1 MFLLSESSFN
11 VALSAS
17 DPVGSTFNQ
26 SFTYGVTNTAPDAS
40 TNFSITATATTNL
53 TTTTDGFNQS
63 KFCHHSKL
71 LPPENVTITNV
82 TSDSFDINWNL
93 PRLYNRLNKV
103 VYEILINSPQRLPI
117 IIKNVSNCFQLT
129 KRIVNLT
136 SCWFYIIQI
145 KTHDMLWMKSSD
157 WSNPVFTATLLPQ
170 HVVQSHFEVENM
182 SPTIQKVKWSKFT
195 VPNECMALI
204 QLLQMNEK
212 TFIELITSVAINETG
227 SHFHSFYKH

>member
-1 MFLLSESSFN
+1 MYISHHGTESSFN

-26 SFTYGVTNTAPDAS
+26 SFTYGVTSTPPDAS
-40 TNFSITATATTNL
+40 TNFSITATATTNF

-93 PRLYNRLNKV
+93 PHLYSRLNKV
-103 VYEILINSPQRLPI
+103 IYEILINSPQRLPI
-117 IIKNVSNCFQLT
+117 IIKNVSSCLQL
-129 KRIVNLT
+129 KERIINLT

-145 KTHDMLWMKSSD
+145 KTHDMLLIKSSD
-157 WSNPVFTATLLPQ
+157 WSNPVFTTTLLPQ

-204 QLLQMNEK
+204 QLL
-212 TFIELITSVAINETG
+212 
-227 SHFHSFYKH
+227 